1 MIRALLYDRTNNEIT
16 AGGKELLSVWDNDGD
31 TCLWLDIEAEAGDA
45 EAGTLMEA
53 FGLHPLAIQDA
64 QRGRHPP
71 KLEGYDDFTFVLL
84 KGLSTEATGLKLVT
98 IQLAVFISERFLLT
112 RRTGSSPSTDTLYD
126 RARDAVKLFS
136 QGPAALAVRLFRLMV
151 DRYLKVLLA
160 LEPRLEGIEEDIMR
174 KPDDALLAEILNYK
188 TELKKFRR
196 VFLYHQQIF
205 HELRSARFP
214 AIGTQREHEI
224 IDVYEQQERAGS
236 LAGLYYELASD
247 LADGY
252 ISVTSHHLNQIM
264 KVLTV
269 VMSIFV
275 PLSFLAGIYG
285 MNFENMPELHS
296 RSGYFILLGIMI
308 TIVVVLLTLFRRK
321 RWL

>member
-1 MIRALLYDRTNNEIT
+1 MIRALLYNRTNNSIT
-16 AGGKELLSVWDNDGD
+16 AGGAELLPVWEQDGD
-31 TCLWLDIEAEAGDA
+31 TCLWVDLEGEPAEEEAALLKER
-45 EAGTLMEA
+45 

-64 QRGRHPP
+64 QRSRHPP
-71 KLEGYDDFTFVLL
+71 KLEGYDNVTFVLL
-84 KGLSTEATGLKLVT
+84 KGLSADTTDLKLST
-98 IQLAVFISERFLLT
+98 HQLAVFIADRFLVT
-112 RRTGSSPSTDTLYD
+112 RHNADSLSTNALFERASSD
-126 RARDAVKLFS
+126 ARLFS
-136 QGPAALAVRLFRLMV
+136 QGPAALATRLCRLLI
-151 DRYLKVLLA
+151 DRYLKLLLG
-160 LEPRLEGIEEDIMR
+160 LEPRLEAIEDEIIH
-174 KPDDALLAEILNYK
+174 KPDDRLLAEILNYK

-196 VFLYHQQIF
+196 VFMYHQQVF
-205 HELRSARFP
+205 HELKTSDFP
-214 AIGTQREHEI
+214 GVGPERAHEI
-224 IDVYEQQERAGS
+224 IDVYEQQERAVS

-252 ISVTSHHLNQIM
+252 ISVSSHHLNQIM

-296 RSGYFILLGIMI
+296 RSGYFILLGIML

>member
-1 MIRALLYDRTNNEIT
+1 MIRALLYNRANNNIT
-16 AGGKELLSVWDNDGD
+16 AGGSELLSVWENDSN
-31 TCLWLDIEAEAGDA
+31 TCLWLDIEAEPGDA
-45 EAGTLMEA
+45 EAAELMEA

-71 KLEGYDDFTFVLL
+71 KLEGYDDFIFVLL

-98 IQLAVFISERFLLT
+98 IQLAVFISERFLVT
-112 RRTGSSPSTDTLYD
+112 RHTGSSPSTDNLYE
-126 RARDAVKLFS
+126 RACGDTKLFS
-136 QGPAALAVRLFRLMV
+136 QGPAALAMRLFRLMV

-160 LEPRLEGIEEDIMR
+160 LEPRLEAIEDEIMH

-205 HELRSARFP
+205 HELKATEF
-214 AIGTQREHEI
+214 AGIGPERQHEI

-308 TIVVVLLTLFRRK
+308 TIVVVLLTIFRRK